1 VSTTCSKIF
10 LRPFRQAVETPQR
23 CGSRS
28 IGEQIIGSLTD
39 FRAVEIRR
47 LFLIRVR
54 KKKTRL
60 SRQGNLIIMGLQLN
74 HHSDEGHQK

>member
-1 VSTTCSKIF
+1 M
-10 LRPFRQAVETPQR
+10 
-23 CGSRS
+23 
-28 IGEQIIGSLTD
+28 QIIGSLTD